1 MDLWFSFW
9 FMMVSSFVIQMTV
22 MSVIMTNSYSDI
34 TFSVGKF
41 YMATVMALLMG
52 GVEVLMYD
60 IHMRTLSV
68 TYYLTIVFLL
78 VVFIYLYRN
87 QVYVSDKDYL
97 LEMIEHH
104 SMAILT
110 SEARLD
116 ADLSSPRVQNLA
128 KNITDTQTKEIAYMK
143 QLIQ

>member
-9 FMMVSSFVIQMTV
+9 FMMVSSFVIQMSV
-22 MSVIMTNSYSDI
+22 MSLIMTNSYSDI

-68 TYYLTIVFLL
+68 TYYLAIFFLL

>member
-9 FMMVSSFVIQMTV
+9 FMMVSSFVIQMSV
-22 MSVIMTNSYSDI
+22 MSLIMTNSYSDI

-41 YMATVMALLMG
+41 YMSIIMALLMG

-60 IHMRTLSV
+60 IHMRTLSLA
-68 TYYLTIVFLL
+68 YYLAIFFLL

-104 SMAILT
+104 SMALLT
-110 SEARLD
+110 SDARLD

-128 KNITDTQTKEIAYMK
+128 KNIKDTQTKEIAYMK
-143 QLIQ
+143 QLIK

>member
-9 FMMVSSFVIQMTV
+9 FMMVSSFVIQMSV

-68 TYYLTIVFLL
+68 TYYLAIFFLL

-116 ADLSSPRVQNLA
+116 ADLSSHRVQNLA
-128 KNITDTQTKEIAYMK
+128 KNIKDTQTKEIAYMK

>member
-1 MDLWFSFW
+1 MDLWVSFW
-9 FMMVSSFVIQMTV
+9 FMMVSSFVVQMSV
-22 MSVIMTNSYSDI
+22 MSLIMTNSYSDI

-41 YMATVMALLMG
+41 YMATIMALLMG
-52 GVEVLMYD
+52 ALEVLMYD
-60 IHMRTLSV
+60 IHMRTLSLA
-68 TYYLTIVFLL
+68 YYLAIFFLL

-104 SMAILT
+104 SMALLT
-110 SEARLD
+110 SDARLD
-116 ADLSSPRVQNLA
+116 AELSSPRVQTLA
-128 KNITDTQTKEIAYMK
+128 KNIKDTQTREIAYMK

>member
-1 MDLWFSFW
+1 MDLWVSFW
-9 FMMVSSFVIQMTV
+9 FMMVGSFVIQMSV
-22 MSVIMTNSYSDI
+22 MSLIMTNSYLDI

-41 YMATVMALLMG
+41 YMATIMTLLMG
-52 GVEVLMYD
+52 ALEVLMYD
-60 IHMRTLSV
+60 IHMRTLSLA
-68 TYYLTIVFLL
+68 YYLAIFFLL

-104 SMAILT
+104 SMALLT
-110 SEARLD
+110 SDARLD
-116 ADLSSPRVQNLA
+116 SDSSSPRVQTLA
-128 KNITDTQTKEIAYMK
+128 KNIKDTQTREIAYMK